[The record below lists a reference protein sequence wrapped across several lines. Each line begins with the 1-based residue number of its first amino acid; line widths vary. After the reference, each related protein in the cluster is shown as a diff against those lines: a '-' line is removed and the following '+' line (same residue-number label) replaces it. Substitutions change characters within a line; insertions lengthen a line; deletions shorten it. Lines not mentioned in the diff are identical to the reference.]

1 MRLTRAALWL
11 EGADVAVMFAGAVT
25 DKAVFIDAGPWGRL
39 VPAVLDEVFA
49 ARTYLE
55 IIVMVSTEL
64 GGLETSSPAT
74 HVIED
79 GKVRFD
85 TAFMGVPGNIGGIVG
100 QTLRPDAK
108 VCLRPVDQNALRC
121 HLSWA
126 EGRGVSDIYCC
137 QVLAQSQVCSASI
150 EWHKWAARTY

>member
-55 IIVMVSTEL
+55 IIVMVVTEL

-85 TAFMGVPGNIGGIVG
+85 TTFMGVPGNIGRIVD

-108 VCLRPVDQNALRC
+108 ACLRPVD
-121 HLSWA
+121 
-126 EGRGVSDIYCC
+126 
-137 QVLAQSQVCSASI
+137 
-150 EWHKWAARTY
+150 